1 MLFVWPD
8 TANRVRWAVV
18 GSAASPLRRATGLG
32 VRTATVR
39 SLHGWVT
46 SDGGATWRQPA
57 PVCWRLPALSQ
68 YSSQRCACLYDVNAW
83 LSRSRLR
90 LNASKTHVIWHIR
103 AIAYMLSRV
112 KTQNPAWKQ
121 VFRIQH
127 ASIMLKSPVPH
138 FYTKMHL
145 TCTIFRNSSR
155 LPVSGGGHMSHTW
168 SDSPTLLTV
177 GLMTSDHMTGQTY
190 IHGKWKCFVLSRAL
204 LLFCSRHTYTRS
216 CDHMSSVCLS
226 VHPSVTLLDCDH
238 IGWNSSEI
246 ISRLVSLGSS
256 LSAYPNIRGLL
267 HGEHLEI

>member
-177 GLMTSDHMTGQTY
+177 GLMTSDHMTGQT
-190 IHGKWKCFVLSRAL
+190 I
-204 LLFCSRHTYTRS
+204 YTRQMEVLCS
-216 CDHMSSVCLS
+216 LKGVIVVLQQTHIHTIMRSHVVCLS
-226 VHPSVTLLDCDH
+226 VRPSVCNVAGLWSH
-238 IGWNSSEI
+238 
-246 ISRLVSLGSS
+246 RLEFFRNNFTVS
-256 LSAYPNIRGLL
+256 
-267 HGEHLEI
+267 